1 MNPDP
6 LSAKF
11 AALAHPMRREM
22 LARLSAGELTLTELA
37 SPFEMT
43 VPAVAKHLR
52 VLEGAGLISKGPRSQ
67 SRPVRL
73 SPEGFADIATW
84 ISEHRQFWNDS
95 FDRLDALL
103 LKMETPDGA

>member
-1 MNPDP
+1 MAPDP

-11 AALAHPMRREM
+11 AALAHPMRREI
-22 LARLSAGELTLTELA
+22 LARLSLGELTLTDLA
-37 SPFEMT
+37 RPFDMT

-52 VLEGAGLISKGPRSQ
+52 VLEDAGLISKGPRSQ

-73 SPEGFADIATW
+73 TPSGFKDIATW
-84 ISEHRQFWNDS
+84 ISEHRRFWNQS

-103 LKMETPDGA
+103 SGLESADDE